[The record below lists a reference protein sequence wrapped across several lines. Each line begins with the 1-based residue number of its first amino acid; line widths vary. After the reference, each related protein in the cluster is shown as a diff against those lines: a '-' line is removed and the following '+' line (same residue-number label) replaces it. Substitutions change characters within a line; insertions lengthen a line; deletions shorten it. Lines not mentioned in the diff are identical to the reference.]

1 MKPKD
6 RRDRLFKTSRPNI
19 RAMELVSEN
28 GYGKD
33 MGVLWGGYKLGSF
46 KHLPEGGAQE
56 EFADYIMS
64 DVNGYARKW
73 IIEDSNA
80 QFNDKYGAIAMVCAV
95 YNGWELEP
103 HVNFFSWATPR
114 NKLRAMV
121 SFLQMMRYDK
131 EVGIVNANSLEETKG
146 FFHHVVKYGVLKYA
160 AKVPNGDSRGD
171 RYMFYIRGRK
181 DAGH

>member
-1 MKPKD
+1 MVP
-6 RRDRLFKTSRPNI
+6 LNRPYLTHAGLKN
-19 RAMELVSEN
+19 
-28 GYGKD
+28 
-33 MGVLWGGYKLGSF
+33 LGEVIESGWWTTGSQVEA
-46 KHLPEGGAQE
+46 LEE
-56 EFADYIMS
+56 EFAEYIMS

-131 EVGIVNANSLEETKG
+131 EVGIVNANSLEETKN